1 MLPLFLKE
9 RIMLTYEYRGYG
21 GVKPKKPDPINALLC
36 GLLYQ
41 VALQHFTSIIEPTI
55 KDIYESYDGEND
67 LFGENG
73 RINIEGNLTKHI
85 WNRYNQ
91 AISIVNG
98 VYKSTNPDHLDI
110 QKYALLPDLS
120 FAAVLRDGTVMV
132 EVDKE

>member
-1 MLPLFLKE
+1 
-9 RIMLTYEYRGYG
+9 MLTYEYRGYN
-21 GVKPKKPDPINALLC
+21 GVKPKKPDPINALIC

-41 VALQHFTSIIEPTI
+41 VALQHFASIIEPMI
-55 KDIYESYDGEND
+55 KDIYESYNGEND

-73 RINIEGNLTKHI
+73 RINTEGNLTKRI

-98 VYKSTNPDHLDI
+98 VYNSTNPDHLDI

-120 FAAVLRDGTVMV
+120 FVAVLRDGTVMV

>member
-1 MLPLFLKE
+1 
-9 RIMLTYEYRGYG
+9 MLTYEYRGYN
-21 GVKPKKPDPINALLC
+21 GVKPKKPDPINALIC

-41 VALQHFTSIIEPTI
+41 VALQHFTAIVEPMI
-55 KDIYESYDGEND
+55 KDIYESYNGEND

-73 RINIEGNLTKHI
+73 RINLEGNLTKRI

-98 VYKSTNPDHLDI
+98 TYKSANPEHLDI
-110 QKYALLPDLS
+110 QKYVLLPDLS

>member
-1 MLPLFLKE
+1 
-9 RIMLTYEYRGYG
+9 MLTYEYRGYG
-21 GVKPKKPDPINALLC
+21 GVKPKKPDPINALIC

-41 VALQHFTSIIEPTI
+41 VALQHFTAIVEPMI
-55 KDIYESYDGEND
+55 KDIYESYNGEND

-73 RINIEGNLTKHI
+73 RINTEGNLTKYL

-98 VYKSTNPDHLDI
+98 TYKSTNPDHLDI

-120 FAAVLRDGTVMV
+120 FAAVLQDGTVMV

>member
-1 MLPLFLKE
+1 
-9 RIMLTYEYRGYG
+9 MLTYEYRGYN
-21 GVKPKKPDPINALLC
+21 GVKPKKPDPINAFIC
-36 GLLYQ
+36 KLLYQ

-55 KDIYESYDGEND
+55 KDIYESYTGEND

-73 RINIEGNLTKHI
+73 RINTEGNLTKHI

-110 QKYALLPDLS
+110 QKYVLLPDLS